1 MDSSYSIHKVS
12 DVTASSPASKAGVMK
27 GDFVFFINGV
37 EVKSVSKAKSLIET
51 TPSGN
56 FILTVQRFFSSH
68 AASTGPVQVNTADG
82 LLLLLLL
89 LLL

>member
-1 MDSSYSIHKVS
+1 MNSSYSMYQVS
-12 DVTASSPASKAGVMK
+12 DVTASSPGYKAGVMK

-56 FILTVQRFFSSH
+56 FILTVQRFFSTH
-68 AASTGPVQVNTADG
+68 AANTGPVQVNAADPG
-82 LLLLLLL
+82 
-89 LLL
+89 